1 MNLEQIR
8 KQIDKIDDDILN
20 LLLECSRLIAK
31 IKYEKNIPI
40 FDKIREQEI
49 FDDIKLKSEDNY
61 KYVFP
66 IFLEILNSSKT
77 LQKEITKNS
86 K

>member
-8 KQIDKIDDDILN
+8 KQIDK
-20 LLLECSRLIAK
+20 
-31 IKYEKNIPI
+31 
-40 FDKIREQEI
+40 I

>member
-20 LLLECSRLIAK
+20 LLLERMECSRLIAK
-31 IKYEKNIPI
+31 IKYEKNISI
-40 FDKIREQEI
+40 FDKI
-49 FDDIKLKSEDNY
+49 DDIKLKSEDNY